1 MSILYS
7 ISEKYMSVDKSAGDK
22 SVLVIDDDEGDCCLV
37 EDILSEDG
45 IRVVKAIGGEMGIRL
60 LSEQEFPVVV
70 TDLRMPDV
78 DGMAIIDFI
87 RKRQMKSLIVVI
99 TGFAS
104 VDSVIEALRSGAYDY
119 ILKPFSTDLIRFTIK
134 RAFDYIT
141 LRDEQ
146 DRLKYFELISQL
158 ASTTAH
164 EVFQP
169 LTVIMGEAKGIYK
182 EAGEGSIKDMANQ
195 ILEEARKIRD
205 IVRKM
210 DNLHEYATKTF
221 PGGFSIIDIEKGSS
235 TTE

>member
-1 MSILYS
+1 
-7 ISEKYMSVDKSAGDK
+7 MSVERSDVDR
-22 SVLVIDDDEGDCCLV
+22 SVLVIDDDEGECCLV
-37 EDILSEDG
+37 EDILSEEG
-45 IRVVKAIGGEMGIRL
+45 IHVVKAIGGEMGIRI
-60 LSEQEFPVVV
+60 LSEREFPVVV

-99 TGFAS
+99 TGFVT
-104 VDSVIEALRSGAYDY
+104 VDSVIEALRLGAYDY
-119 ILKPFSTDLIRFTIK
+119 ILKPFSADLIKFTVK
-134 RAFDYIT
+134 RAFDYIS

-146 DRLKYFELISQL
+146 DRLKYFEVISQL

-182 EAGEGSIKDMANQ
+182 EAGDGPLKDMANQ

-235 TTE
+235 PTD

>member
-1 MSILYS
+1 
-7 ISEKYMSVDKSAGDK
+7 MSVDKSAGDK

-146 DRLKYFELISQL
+146 DRLKYFEMINQL

>member
-1 MSILYS
+1 
-7 ISEKYMSVDKSAGDK
+7 MSVLKAAFEK
-22 SVLVIDDDEGDCCLV
+22 KVLVIDDDEGECCLV
-37 EDILSEDG
+37 EDILGEEG
-45 IRVVKAIGGEMGIRL
+45 IRVVKAIGGEMGIRIL
-60 LSEQEFPVVV
+60 AEQEFPVVI

-87 RKRQMKSLIVVI
+87 RKRQMESLIVVI

-104 VDSVIEALRSGAYDY
+104 VDSVIDALRSGAYDY
-119 ILKPFSTDLIRFTIK
+119 IPKPFSADLIKFTVK
-134 RAFDYIT
+134 KAFDYIA

-146 DRLKYFELISQL
+146 DRLKFFEIITQL

-182 EAGEGSIKDMANQ
+182 ETGDNSIKDMASQ

-205 IVRKM
+205 VIRKM
-210 DNLHEYATKTF
+210 DNLHEYVTKTF

-235 TTE
+235 SPE